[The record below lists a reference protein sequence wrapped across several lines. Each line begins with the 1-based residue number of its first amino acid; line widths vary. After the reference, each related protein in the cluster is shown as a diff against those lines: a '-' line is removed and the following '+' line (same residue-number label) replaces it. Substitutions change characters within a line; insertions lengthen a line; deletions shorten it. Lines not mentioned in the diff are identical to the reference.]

1 MRSDSLTQTSNSA
14 AYSWWVSAITDPRWL
29 QALRLVVLATGFIF
43 VGMQLSGGVVRWI
56 LDMVGAAV
64 LTYIPNA
71 LMLLCLF
78 VVLISEVLNAR
89 LRAVALLFLIWIA
102 LMIVIGSYNTG
113 VKQSVFGLWVLLP
126 FLFGLALGPVLM
138 QTAAWRPWFYA
149 VMFMVAAGGVIAHQY
164 VSLPWV
170 GVSYQVGGVEL
181 EGAREWHASGGK
193 QRLSGFAR
201 SSFDV
206 AGQIMVAAGLWSL
219 YLRSF
224 WMRLILW
231 VICMLAIS
239 LSTSKGIL
247 LALLM
252 AAIASEALLRQ
263 QKWVL
268 SGVFVVGVIWL
279 FLPPL
284 LGWSL
289 DWTEAARVDIDHP
302 IYGSFIDR
310 MNDMWPRALELI
322 TNTSTG
328 LLGRGLGG
336 IGVPVS
342 VFEPALANAG
352 DNLWVYAFVVTG
364 IVCIPFFVW
373 GFVQLFKLCGQ
384 SLDRSWQEV
393 LLLAVMVNWY
403 GGVSNIL
410 EHAVL
415 ALAFGIVCRY
425 VCVST
430 SSTIAKTRYNLL

>member
-1 MRSDSLTQTSNSA
+1 
-14 AYSWWVSAITDPRWL
+14 
-29 QALRLVVLATGFIF
+29 
-43 VGMQLSGGVVRWI
+43 
-56 LDMVGAAV
+56 
-64 LTYIPNA
+64 
-71 LMLLCLF
+71 
-78 VVLISEVLNAR
+78 
-89 LRAVALLFLIWIA
+89 
-102 LMIVIGSYNTG
+102 
-113 VKQSVFGLWVLLP
+113 
-126 FLFGLALGPVLM
+126 
-138 QTAAWRPWFYA
+138 
-149 VMFMVAAGGVIAHQY
+149 
-164 VSLPWV
+164 
-170 GVSYQVGGVEL
+170 
-181 EGAREWHASGGK
+181 
-193 QRLSGFAR
+193 
-201 SSFDV
+201 V

-430 SSTIAKTRYNLL
+430 SSTIAKSRYNLL